1 MFTVVPVVV
10 QGDVMAMTDND
21 NLWPFEVT
29 DVEKAKAFDSL
40 LSKYFNANFGTLT
53 KSEFELMLFSFY
65 YDQCQRAECRD
76 RADYTSDY
84 ALSKKLGITQTRV
97 RSLKLRKSLKEPE
110 ADDAWTEL
118 FARSIE
124 NAKYDDKSGLI
135 KMIVPDIT
143 VLVELRHIVEMLG
156 WYDEYQLNPK
166 LFQCPP
172 GCLIELCNKLCKSDE
187 LLLDKEAIERLQ
199 KEKERIEKETGND
212 QASKQMKSLA
222 EFMGRLASGA
232 TLAGKVS
239 EVLAPESLKIV
250 ISLLGKVGPIAAALQ
265 AFAQGLA

>member
-1 MFTVVPVVV
+1 M
-10 QGDVMAMTDND
+10 
-21 NLWPFEVT
+21 
-29 DVEKAKAFDSL
+29 
-40 LSKYFNANFGTLT
+40 
-53 KSEFELMLFSFY
+53 
-65 YDQCQRAECRD
+65 
-76 RADYTSDY
+76 
-84 ALSKKLGITQTRV
+84 
-97 RSLKLRKSLKEPE
+97 
-110 ADDAWTEL
+110 
-118 FARSIE
+118 
-124 NAKYDDKSGLI
+124 
-135 KMIVPDIT
+135 
-143 VLVELRHIVEMLG
+143 
-156 WYDEYQLNPK
+156 
-166 LFQCPP
+166 
-172 GCLIELCNKLCKSDE
+172 CNKLCKPDE